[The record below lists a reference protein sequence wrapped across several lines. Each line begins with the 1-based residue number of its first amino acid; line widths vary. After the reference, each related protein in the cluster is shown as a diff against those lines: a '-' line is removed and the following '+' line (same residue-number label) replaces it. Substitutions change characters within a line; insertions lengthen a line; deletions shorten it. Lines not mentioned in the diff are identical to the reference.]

1 MENKRNVMISS
12 QPTELHPGNDMS
24 NFSLELKQRFDFSVK
39 DNPKVALMNLSFKNK
54 WKIMSGLKLNIT
66 ICHNC
71 GTASDVLN
79 NSTDIIENYEFEN
92 YDCPRG
98 SGDVRSCEDIIKWC
112 KDLLHDK
119 FSVEIEKQVNGNLSM
134 NFPDKKYLIILGRD
148 LAQCLGLS
156 YLHNRNGDLFT
167 DLKKKMVVKE
177 VLRKKMKF
185 LVMPKVLLPA
195 IL

>member
-1 MENKRNVMISS
+1 MLNNSITKFSVKFVDEKLEELHLTHGLPSWVKLVFSSEMENVRNVMISS

-71 GTASDVLN
+71 GTGSDVLN

-92 YDCPRG
+92 FDCPRA
-98 SGDVRSCEDIIKWC
+98 V
-112 KDLLHDK
+112 
-119 FSVEIEKQVNGNLSM
+119 
-134 NFPDKKYLIILGRD
+134 
-148 LAQCLGLS
+148 S
-156 YLHNRNGDLFT
+156 YTHLTLPTNR
-167 DLKKKMVVKE
+167 E
-177 VLRKKMKF
+177 V
-185 LVMPKVLLPA
+185 
-195 IL
+195 